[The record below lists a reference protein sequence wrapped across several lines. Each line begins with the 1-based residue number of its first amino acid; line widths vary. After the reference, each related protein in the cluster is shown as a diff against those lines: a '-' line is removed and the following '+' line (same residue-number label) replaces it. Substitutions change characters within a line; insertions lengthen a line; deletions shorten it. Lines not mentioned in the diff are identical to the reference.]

1 MDMVHRY
8 NGQTGEKCLA
18 YTFDAGPN
26 AVLVTT
32 DKHLNECCALLV
44 KHFCK
49 RDEDGYIDDEDFFS
63 EASLPHDPETVI
75 DLKGFENESP
85 GGIEYCIVT
94 KLGKGP
100 QTLSE
105 GTW

>member
-8 NGQTGEKCLA
+8 NGQTAQKCLA

-32 DKHLNECCALLV
+32 KDHLDALCTLLV
-44 KHFCK
+44 NNFCK
-49 RDEDGYIDDEDFFS
+49 LDEDGDIDDDEFFH
-63 EASLPHDPETVI
+63 ENSLPHTEESVI
-75 DLKGFENESP
+75 ELAGFEPSP
-85 GGIEYCIVT
+85 GAIEFCIVT

-100 QTLSE
+100 QVLRE